1 MKNQVQFKHFGTM
14 IDCSRNAV
22 MNVKTLKKWIDLTAD
37 LGYNTL
43 CLYMEDTYEVA
54 DEPYFGY
61 LRGRYS
67 KEELKE
73 IDEYAKKRGM
83 EVIPCIQTL
92 AHLATIFRHGEYGEL
107 HDIDDCLLVENADAD
122 ASAFFFSGCSP
133 EAFKNSN
140 KTNSSLL
147 KSESL
152 KNSSFTE

>member
-92 AHLATIFRHGEYGEL
+92 AHLNQMFRWPKYLPTMIRTIFYSSTTKTF
-107 HDIDDCLLVENADAD
+107 IPLLTGVFKRWRSVFPRKQSI
-122 ASAFFFSGCSP
+122 SAWTKP
-133 EAFKNSN
+133 
-140 KTNSSLL
+140 L
-147 KSESL
+147 
-152 KNSSFTE
+152 